1 MLPSI
6 EDWLSASWADF
17 KRRWGALMVVV
28 GVSGLV
34 TAFGVLLPLV
44 PAGIAQL
51 FGAASPWLIWGGA
64 SFAALLIG
72 LWLSTWA
79 QASAL
84 RAATGD
90 EGAAEALSFGWKKTW
105 PFMVVFGLA
114 TCAIAGG
121 LVLLVLPGV
130 VLAGLLAF
138 APFYQMDGEA
148 EGMAALELSW
158 ARALPR
164 LGAVLVRLLIAWLI
178 VLAPGWLPWIGWLIA
193 PLWAPFGIVAVAR
206 LAADLKAAEPSP
218 AKPGGAAPA
227 VWGATALLCLALGAG
242 LYGASRA
249 VALLSAK
256 AASGELAAKAPD
268 EATARAL
275 LAVLQGKATPEDNE
289 KALSYAISLSSTGA
303 IALPPEPLPDPAQ
316 STEPAP

>member
-6 EDWLSASWADF
+6 EDWLSASWTDF

-44 PAGIAQL
+44 PAGLAQL

-64 SFAALLIG
+64 FFAALLTG

-79 QASAL
+79 QAAAL

-90 EGAAEALSFGWKKTW
+90 AGAADALAYGWKKTW
-105 PFMVVFGLA
+105 PFMVVFGLV

-158 ARALPR
+158 ARAKPR

-193 PLWAPFGIVAVAR
+193 PLWAPFGLVALAR
-206 LAADLKAAEPSP
+206 LAADLKAAAPEAQKP
-218 AKPGGAAPA
+218 AETALA
-227 VWGATALLCLALGAG
+227 VWAATAILCLALGAG
-242 LYGASRA
+242 AYGAARG
-249 VALLSAK
+249 LSALK
-256 AASGELAAKAPD
+256 GQYESGALAAKAPD

-275 LAVLQGKATPEDNE
+275 LAVLQGKGTAEDNE

-303 IALPPEPLPDPAQ
+303 IALPAEPLPAP
-316 STEPAP
+316 EPAPEPQR

>member
-51 FGAASPWLIWGGA
+51 LGAASPWLIWGGA

-79 QASAL
+79 QAAAL
-84 RAATGD
+84 RAATTD
-90 EGAAEALSFGWKKTW
+90 AGASDALSYGWKKTL

-121 LVLLVLPGV
+121 LVLLVLPGL

-158 ARALPR
+158 ARSRPH

-178 VLAPGWLPWIGWLIA
+178 TLAPGWLPWIGWLIA
-193 PLWAPFGIVAVAR
+193 PFWAPFGLVALAR
-206 LAADLKAAEPSP
+206 LAADLKTASPSP
-218 AKPGGAAPA
+218 EKPAGAVPA

-242 LYGASRA
+242 AYGAARGVS
-249 VALLSAK
+249 ALMGQYK
-256 AASGELAAKAPD
+256 SGALAAKAPD

-275 LAVLQGKATPEDNE
+275 LAVLQGKATAEDNE
-289 KALSYAISLSSTGA
+289 KALSYAISFSSTGA

-316 STEPAP
+316 STEPRP